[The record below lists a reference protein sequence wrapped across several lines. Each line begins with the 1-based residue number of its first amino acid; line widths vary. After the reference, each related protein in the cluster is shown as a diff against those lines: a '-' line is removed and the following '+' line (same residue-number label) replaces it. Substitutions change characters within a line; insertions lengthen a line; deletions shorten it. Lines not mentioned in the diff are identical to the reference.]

1 MGFFILALLIVETF
15 LTLVLTINGG
25 DYRFG
30 IYIGSGLFVLVVV
43 IVAIIDWFRP
53 HHLMFGEKAHLMDRG
68 KFPYGTSE
76 EVLGKEEIL
85 GKRERQIS
93 KSKGKDEKEQE

>member
-43 IVAIIDWFRP
+43 IVAIVDWFRP
-53 HHLMFGEKAHLMDRG
+53 HHLE
-68 KFPYGTSE
+68 
-76 EVLGKEEIL
+76 
-85 GKRERQIS
+85 
-93 KSKGKDEKEQE
+93 